1 MKTAESLQHTWQR
14 FLGRSFNILFPILAI
29 FGAFLISGLI
39 IIAWGSNP
47 LEAYAA
53 LFSGS
58 FGSLASIATTLTRLT
73 PLIFTGLAVTYGYR
87 SGFFN
92 IGAEGQLYLGAYSA
106 VWIGI
111 TFSDWPGWLI
121 IIFAMLAAALSG
133 AVAALI
139 PGLLK
144 AGRGIN
150 EVLTTLLINYLIIQF
165 FEWSLRVDRVT
176 ADIDQKW
183 TFINWIGLKDATQP
197 YPKSALIPESSWL
210 PSLSSVLNGQFF
222 TGLFGNAVWF
232 QDLVSTPA
240 LTRITLAPFL
250 GLVAI
255 LVVYFLLFRT
265 TVGYRA
271 RAVGVNPEAARYM
284 GINVKRTIITTALI
298 SGALAGLAG
307 SMEILGAQ
315 HRVIPNFLLNA
326 GFEGI
331 PVAMIGQLNPFGV
344 GLSAL
349 FFGALRAGA
358 NRMQI
363 ISGVPVYLVFVI
375 QALAILFA
383 IAGTTIDIAE
393 KLRRPRNKTLNKDNP
408 LLALDEEV
416 PNA

>member
-1 MKTAESLQHTWQR
+1 MKTAESLQQTWR
-14 FLGRSFNILFPILAI
+14 LFLSRSSNLLIPILAI
-29 FGAFLISGLI
+29 LGAFLISGLL

-47 LEAYAA
+47 LEAYTA
-53 LFSGS
+53 LWSGA

-92 IGAEGQLYLGAYSA
+92 IGAEGQLYLGAYSV
-106 VWIGI
+106 VWIGV

-121 IIFAMLAAALSG
+121 ILMGILAAGLSG
-133 AVAALI
+133 AFAALL

-150 EVLTTLLINYLIIQF
+150 EVLTTLLTNYLIIQF
-165 FEWSLRVDRVT
+165 FEWGLRVDHVSKEL
-176 ADIDQKW
+176 DQKW
-183 TFINWIGLKDATQP
+183 TIINWIGLKDAAQP

-210 PSLSSVLNGQFF
+210 PSLSSVLNSEFF
-222 TGLFGNAVWF
+222 TTLFGDAGWF
-232 QDLVSTPA
+232 QNLVSSPA
-240 LTRITLAPFL
+240 LTRITLAPLL

-255 LVVYFLLFRT
+255 LVVYFILFRT
-265 TVGYRA
+265 TVGFRA

-284 GINVKRTIITTALI
+284 GIDINRTIVSSALI

-307 SMEILGAQ
+307 AMEILGSQ
-315 HRVIPNFLLNA
+315 HRIIPNFLLNA

-331 PVAMIGQLNPFGV
+331 PVAMIGQLNPLGV
-344 GLSAL
+344 GVSAL

-363 ISGVPVYLVFVI
+363 ISGVPTHLVFVI

-383 IAGTTIDIAE
+383 VAGTTIHLTKK
-393 KLRRPRNKTLNKDNP
+393 KLRPRIENHRHENTQVSP
-408 LLALDEEV
+408 EDEV
-416 PNA
+416 THA

>member
-1 MKTAESLQHTWQR
+1 MKTAESLQQTWR
-14 FLGRSFNILFPILAI
+14 LFLSRSSNLLIPILAI
-29 FGAFLISGLI
+29 LGAFLISGLL

-47 LEAYAA
+47 LEAYTA
-53 LFSGS
+53 LWSGA

-92 IGAEGQLYLGAYSA
+92 IGAEGQLYLGAYSV
-106 VWIGI
+106 VWIGV

-121 IIFAMLAAALSG
+121 ILMGILAAGLSG
-133 AVAALI
+133 AFAALL

-165 FEWSLRVDRVT
+165 FEWGLRVDHVSKEL
-176 ADIDQKW
+176 DQKW
-183 TFINWIGLKDATQP
+183 TIINWIGLKDAAQP

-210 PSLSSVLNGQFF
+210 PSLSSVLNSEFF
-222 TGLFGNAVWF
+222 TTLFGDAGWF
-232 QDLVSTPA
+232 QNLVSSPA
-240 LTRITLAPFL
+240 LTRITLAPVL

-255 LVVYFLLFRT
+255 LVVYFILFRT
-265 TVGYRA
+265 TVGFRA

-284 GINVKRTIITTALI
+284 GIDINRTIVSSALI

-307 SMEILGAQ
+307 AMEILGSQ
-315 HRVIPNFLLNA
+315 HRIIPNFLLNA

-331 PVAMIGQLNPFGV
+331 PVAMIGQLNPLGV
-344 GLSAL
+344 GVSAL

-363 ISGVPVYLVFVI
+363 ISGVPTHLVFVI

-383 IAGTTIDIAE
+383 VAGTTINFTKK
-393 KLRRPRNKTLNKDNP
+393 KLRPRIENHRHENTQVSP
-408 LLALDEEV
+408 EDEV
-416 PNA
+416 TDA

>member
-1 MKTAESLQHTWQR
+1 MKTAESLQQTWR
-14 FLGRSFNILFPILAI
+14 LFLSRSSNLLIPILAI
-29 FGAFLISGLI
+29 LGAFLISGLM

-47 LEAYAA
+47 LEAYTA
-53 LFSGS
+53 LWSGA

-92 IGAEGQLYLGAYSA
+92 IGAEGQLYLGAYSV
-106 VWIGI
+106 VWIGV

-121 IIFAMLAAALSG
+121 ILMGILAAGLSG
-133 AVAALI
+133 AFAALL

-165 FEWSLRVDRVT
+165 FEWGLRVDHV
-176 ADIDQKW
+176 AKELDQKW
-183 TFINWIGLKDATQP
+183 TIINWIGLKDAAQP

-210 PSLSSVLNGQFF
+210 PSLSSVLNNEFF
-222 TGLFGNAVWF
+222 TTLFGDAGWF
-232 QDLVSTPA
+232 QNLVSSPA
-240 LTRITLAPFL
+240 LTRITLAPLL

-255 LVVYFLLFRT
+255 LVVYFILFRT
-265 TVGYRA
+265 TVGFRA

-284 GINVKRTIITTALI
+284 GIDINRTIVSSALI

-307 SMEILGAQ
+307 AMEILGSQ
-315 HRVIPNFLLNA
+315 HRIIPNFLLNA

-331 PVAMIGQLNPFGV
+331 PVAMIGQLNPLGV
-344 GLSAL
+344 GVSAL

-363 ISGVPVYLVFVI
+363 ISGVPVHLVFVI

-383 IAGTTIDIAE
+383 VAGTTINFTKK
-393 KLRRPRNKTLNKDNP
+393 KLRPRIENHRHENTQVSP
-408 LLALDEEV
+408 EDEV
-416 PNA
+416 THA